1 MLLIVVLGV
10 ALALGVAQVIGAA
23 RRDPVVGIGMAIVDV
38 AVAAVVTFAPWS
50 LGSDELFAPLVLLI
64 ALAVATAACLPIARP
79 VPNDEHRPVRG
90 SRPARSSSGG

>member
-10 ALALGVAQVIGAA
+10 ALALGVAQMIGAA
-23 RRDPVVGIGMAIVDV
+23 RRDPVVGIGMAIIDV

-64 ALAVATAACLPIARP
+64 ALAVATAACLPISRP
-79 VPNDEHRPVRG
+79 VPDDDHRSVRG
-90 SRPARSSSGG
+90 GRLARSSSGG